1 MAEGSSHTTTDHE
14 VIRKWAEE
22 RGGVPSSVEGTGGD
36 GAAGI
41 LRIEFRDRDDDLE
54 QIDWDAFFRKFDEEE
69 LAFLYQDRTSD
80 GELSRFNKFVRRD
93 KAS

>member
-1 MAEGSSHTTTDHE
+1 
-14 VIRKWAEE
+14 
-22 RGGVPSSVEGTGGD
+22 VPSSVEGTGGD